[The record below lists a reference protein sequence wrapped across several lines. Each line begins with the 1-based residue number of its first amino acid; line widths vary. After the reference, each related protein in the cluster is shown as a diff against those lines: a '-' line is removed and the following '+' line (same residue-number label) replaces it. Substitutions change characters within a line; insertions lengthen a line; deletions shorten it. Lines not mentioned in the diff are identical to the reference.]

1 MIADP
6 VHLAHKRVILPIVVT
21 CTDGHYEP
29 IGTAFVILAAGKDAI
44 ALSAAHNFH
53 YIAREVDGGYDTCD
67 PTTPPEFR
75 PRKQDIKFRSTEA
88 RVIYPDIRGEMHLPY
103 ISRAYVDMPS
113 DIAVCIL
120 KIPDN
125 LPVDLVF
132 DQWLGLNSAPPI
144 VGTRVAAVGYSG
156 MKVLSN
162 RMEGTERKVTH
173 TENLTRRIGLIT
185 EVFPERGPLNQPAP
199 CFQCNIPFDSG
210 MSGGPII
217 DLSHEE
223 EISAIGVISSDS
235 SHDPLSP
242 STGSGLSAI
251 ASTLWPALTT
261 KMKSETLSGM
271 ESPTLLD
278 FVKLGLLLDR
288 SEPEKHLTFTPID
301 PSGDAMV
308 SWK

>member
-1 MIADP
+1 MITDP
-6 VHLAHKRVILPIVVT
+6 EHLAYKRLILPIVAT

-29 IGTAFVILAAGKDAI
+29 IGSAFVILTAGKDAI

-53 YIAREVDGGYDTCD
+53 YLAREVDGGHDRCD

-75 PRKQDIKFRSTEA
+75 PRVQDIKFRSAEA
-88 RVIYPDIRGEMHLPY
+88 RVIYPDMQGGMHLPY

-113 DIAVCIL
+113 DIAICIL
-120 KIPDN
+120 KIPN
-125 LPVDLVF
+125 NFPVDLVF
-132 DQWLGLNSAPPI
+132 DHRLAINSAPPA
-144 VGTRVAAVGYSG
+144 VGTPVAAIGYAG
-156 MKVLSN
+156 MKALSN
-162 RMEGTERKVTH
+162 RMEGAERRVTH

-185 EVFPERGPLNQPAP
+185 DVFLERGPLNHAP

-217 DLSHEE
+217 DLSHDEQ
-223 EISAIGVISSDS
+223 ISAIGIISSDS

-242 STGSGLSAI
+242 AIGSGLRAI

-261 KMKSETLSGM
+261 KMQSETLNGM

-301 PSGDAMV
+301 PPGDAMV
-308 SWK
+308 TWR